1 MKWEPIAA
9 MVALLALGV
18 WLVIGG
24 DPAHLR
30 GIDKVPGAVYS
41 EFRVSDQRGLVEY
54 NPANA
59 PTPLRLRFQ
68 GHDSAPMSEAAFKGT
83 FGERAFNEATRGGS
97 WFFRAFNITS
107 WFSMIWVA
115 IGFAG
120 QAAFFGRMLIQWV
133 VSEKQ
138 RQSVIP
144 EAFWWL
150 SLLGGVALFT
160 YFVWRKD
167 IVGVLGQTSGIVIYA
182 RNLRLIHKQRRRAA
196 RAAASAPDA
205 APAVTRTT
213 AA

>member
-1 MKWEPIAA
+1 VKWEPLAA
-9 MVALLALGV
+9 MAALLALGI
-18 WLVIGG
+18 WLVVGSN
-24 DPAHLR
+24 PAHLR
-30 GIDKVPGAVYS
+30 GIERVPGATYS

-54 NPANA
+54 NPAA
-59 PTPLRLRFQ
+59 EPRTLRLRFRN
-68 GHDSAPMSEAAFKGT
+68 HDSAPMTEAEFRST
-83 FGERAFNEATRGGS
+83 FGEDAYREATRGGS
-97 WFFRAFNITS
+97 WLFRAFNITS
-107 WFSMIWVA
+107 WFSLVWVA
-115 IGFAG
+115 IGFLG
-120 QAAFFGRMLIQWV
+120 QMAFFGRMLIQWV

-167 IVGVLGQTSGIVIYA
+167 IVGVLGQTSGIVIYG

-196 RAAASAPDA
+196 RAAATEDAPA
-205 APAVTRTT
+205 AVTRTT

>member
-1 MKWEPIAA
+1 VKWEPIAA
-9 MVALLALGV
+9 MLALLALGV
-18 WLVIGG
+18 WLVVGN

-54 NPANA
+54 IAANE
-59 PTPLRLRFQ
+59 PTPIRIRFQ
-68 GHDSAPMSEAAFKGT
+68 NHDSAAMTEAAFKAT
-83 FGERAFNEATRGGS
+83 FGEEAFREATRGGS
-97 WFFRAFNITS
+97 RLFRALNITS
-107 WFSMIWVA
+107 WLGVIWVA

-150 SLLGGVALFT
+150 SLMGGVALFT

-167 IVGVLGQTSGIVIYA
+167 IVGVLGQTSGIVIYG
-182 RNLRLIHKQRRRAA
+182 RNLRLIHKHRRRAA
-196 RAAASAPDA
+196 RAAAASGGA
-205 APAVTRTT
+205 AAAVSRTT